1 MSGQSLTMFV
11 FMVAIAFAAN
21 RAEDVGSSSKDAFT
35 PEATRGLAS
44 VPSTTKKLVFAEE
57 SPIKHTSKVRGPL
70 DVAIELVGARPNNA
84 GDVFVLRGVIT
95 SNEAVNNIEFG
106 WRIPAEVE
114 VVNGE
119 LKSVI
124 PNLLPDQ
131 PYTVQ
136 LTLKQ
141 KSFENGKIH
150 FRARGSDKGLRFGD
164 IAQYNSMMQE
174 ALDVSR
180 AELKKSTEED
190 YAAQKAAGTAPQ
202 KKNRQFTEEHQHSE
216 FKVFH

>member
-1 MSGQSLTMFV
+1 MSGQSVAMFV
-11 FMVAIAFAAN
+11 FMVAIAFAAH
-21 RAEDVGSSSKDAFT
+21 RAEDIGSSRDAFA

-44 VPSTTKKLVFAEE
+44 VSMSKKIVFSEE
-57 SPIKHTSKVRGPL
+57 SPIKHTAKVRGPL

-84 GDVFVLRGVIT
+84 GDVFVLRGLVT
-95 SNEAVNNIEFG
+95 SNEAVSNVEIA

-119 LKSVI
+119 LQSVI

-131 PYTVQ
+131 PYSVQ

-141 KSFENGKIH
+141 KSFDNGKIH
-150 FRARGSDKGLRFGD
+150 FRARGNENGMRFGD
-164 IAQYNSMMQE
+164 TAQYNSMMQE

-180 AELKKSTEED
+180 AELKKSTLAD

-202 KKNRQFTEEHQHSE
+202 KKNRQFTDEHKNSD